1 MTVVHLGC
9 LSLSFFFFSSAVFC
23 WWGNERTEQQT
34 INKQRRQT
42 EQRTEQQ
49 INQRTNHKSGQQ
61 HARVHSVIS
70 EGRSGGACHLQH
82 SPTFFQEREGGRFM
96 PSLPPTSSEEPFHCP
111 SCAAA
116 EQQQIIRYQPVSK
129 QERTTV
135 QGSLTKTSQYQ
146 RELLPRYN
154 LHWGALT
161 QPSSLSMTIGE
172 SALPR
177 ASSFSI
183 DQTS

>member
-1 MTVVHLGC
+1 MTVVHLGR

-42 EQRTEQQ
+42 EQRKQQ

-82 SPTFFQEREGGRFM
+82 SSPLTRPFFRRGKGGGLCPHFRQLARRSHSTA
-96 PSLPPTSSEEPFHCP
+96 PHAPQLNSSRSSDTSLLANKSGQQSKARSRRLVSTNENFCP
-111 SCAAA
+111 GT
-116 EQQQIIRYQPVSK
+116 IF
-129 QERTTV
+129 T
-135 QGSLTKTSQYQ
+135 G
-146 RELLPRYN
+146 EL
-154 LHWGALT
+154 
-161 QPSSLSMTIGE
+161 
-172 SALPR
+172 
-177 ASSFSI
+177 
-183 DQTS
+183 